1 MRLVNITNVYC
12 VMTSWYLVVRVDIV
26 KRLEARCIKVSFKTE
41 LEMII
46 IHSGRR
52 QLLVIPVGGVD
63 EPPQTLCLRRADQDD
78 SKPFKSQHH

>member
-12 VMTSWYLVVRVDIV
+12 VMTSWYLVERVDIV

-46 IHSGRR
+46 I
-52 QLLVIPVGGVD
+52 QVGDVNCLACVVD
-63 EPPQTLCLRRADQDD
+63 PCICDALPSFSSA
-78 SKPFKSQHH
+78 

>member
-26 KRLEARCIKVSFKTE
+26 KRLEAKCIKVSFKTE

-52 QLLVIPVGGVD
+52 QLFGVR
-63 EPPQTLCLRRADQDD
+63 C
-78 SKPFKSQHH
+78 